1 MNQRFQDL
9 LLEYS
14 HLSTPSQEQGAIEG
28 ALWEEFGAEKAVFI
42 LDMSGFSL
50 TVQRYGVVHYLSMI
64 RRMQMTVE
72 PIINNLGGKV
82 IKFEADNCFAVLD
95 DVESAIKAGI
105 EINNALENENAKT
118 PDEFNIH
125 VACGI
130 DYGKILVI
138 DNQDFFGN
146 AVNCACKLGEDLAG
160 KGEIYVTQEA
170 FESVQENQ
178 FESKVLNLNISGIQ
192 LITRSIIFS

>member
-14 HLSTPSQEQGAIEG
+14 HLSTPSQEQQGLEQT
-28 ALWEEFGAEKAVFI
+28 LWDEFGDEKAVFI

-50 TVQRYGVVHYLSMI
+50 TVQRYGVIHYLSMI
-64 RRMQMTVE
+64 RRMQLTVE
-72 PIINNLGGKV
+72 PIINQYGGRV

-95 DVESAIKAGI
+95 NVESAIKAGI
-105 EINNALENENAKT
+105 DINKALKEENEKT
-118 PDEFNIH
+118 PEEFNIH

-130 DYGKILVI
+130 DYGKILII

-146 AVNCACKLGEDLAG
+146 AVNCACKLGEDLAER
-160 KGEIYVTQEA
+160 GEIYVAQEA
-170 FESVQENQ
+170 FNSVPEGQ
-178 FESKVLNLNISGIQ
+178 FDSKVLNLNISGIE
-192 LITRSIIFS
+192 LTTRSIVF

>member
-14 HLSTPSQEQGAIEG
+14 HLSTPSQEQQGLEQT
-28 ALWEEFGAEKAVFI
+28 LWDEFGDEKAVFI

-50 TVQRYGVVHYLSMI
+50 TVQRYGVIHYLSMI
-64 RRMQMTVE
+64 RRMQLTVE
-72 PIINNLGGKV
+72 PIINQYGGRV

-95 DVESAIKAGI
+95 NVESAIKAGI
-105 EINNALENENAKT
+105 DINKALKEENEKT
-118 PDEFNIH
+118 PEEFNIH

-130 DYGKILVI
+130 DYGKILII

-146 AVNCACKLGEDLAG
+146 AVNCACKLGEDLAERG
-160 KGEIYVTQEA
+160 DIYVAQEA
-170 FESVQENQ
+170 FNSVPEGQ
-178 FESKVLNLNISGIQ
+178 FDSKVLNLNISGIE
-192 LITRSIIFS
+192 LTTRSIVF

>member
-14 HLSTPSQEQGAIEG
+14 HLSTPSQEQEG
-28 ALWEEFGAEKAVFI
+28 LEERLWEEFGAEKAVFI

-64 RRMQMTVE
+64 RRMQLTVE
-72 PIINNLGGKV
+72 PIINKHGGCV

-105 EINNALENENAKT
+105 EVNQALKTENENT
-118 PDEFNIH
+118 PNEFNIH

-130 DYGKILVI
+130 DFGKILII

-160 KGEIYVTQEA
+160 RGEIYVAQDA
-170 FESVQENQ
+170 FDSVPKDT
-178 FESKVLNLNISGIQ
+178 FDSKVLNLNISGIQ
-192 LITRSIIFS
+192 LNTRSIIF

>member
-14 HLSTPSQEQGAIEG
+14 HLSTPSQEQNILEES
-28 ALWEEFGAEKAVFI
+28 LWEEFGAEKAVFI

-50 TVQRYGVVHYLSMI
+50 TVQRHGVVHYLSMI
-64 RRMQMTVE
+64 RRMQMAVE
-72 PIINNLGGKV
+72 PIITQYGGHV
-82 IKFEADNCFAVLD
+82 IKFEADNCFAVFD
-95 DVESAIKAGI
+95 DVESSIKAGI
-105 EINNALENENAKT
+105 DINKALKEENQKT
-118 PDEFNIH
+118 PEEFNIH

-130 DYGKILVI
+130 DYGKILIV

-160 KGEIYVTQEA
+160 RGEIYVAQEA
-170 FESVQENQ
+170 FNSVGSGL

-192 LITRSIIFS
+192 LTTRSIIF